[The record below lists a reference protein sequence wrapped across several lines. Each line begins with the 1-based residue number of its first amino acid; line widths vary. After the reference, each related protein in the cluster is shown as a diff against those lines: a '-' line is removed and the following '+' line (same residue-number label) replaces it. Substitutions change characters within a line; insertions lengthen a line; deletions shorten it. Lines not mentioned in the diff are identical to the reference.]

1 MLPFTLSAKDSI
13 LAARNLQ
20 SVDFYQQNNNP
31 KQVLTDKLTS
41 LLSEQK
47 NLCYMVFFCV
57 LIVTFFK
64 FFVLKNR

>member
-1 MLPFTLSAKDSI
+1 MLPFMLSAKNSI
-13 LAARNLQ
+13 LAARNLR

-47 NLCYMVFFCV
+47 NLCYMVLFCV
-57 LIVTFFK
+57 FNSYFFLIFCFK
-64 FFVLKNR
+64 E

>member
-57 LIVTFFK
+57 FNSYFF
-64 FFVLKNR
+64 

>member
-1 MLPFTLSAKDSI
+1 MLPFTLSTKDSI
-13 LAARNLQ
+13 LAARNLR
-20 SVDFYQQNNNP
+20 SIDFYQQNNNP

-47 NLCYMVFFCV
+47 TCV
-57 LIVTFFK
+57 MWFSFAFLIVTFFK